1 VAPLAIS
8 ATAAAW
14 IAVAAGAV
22 GLVALGAALF
32 LWLSLRKVRRAQT
45 VVIGSGRDDLVDFA
59 VSLQT
64 RADDLHRAVDEVAAG
79 LARVDRRVDGALSR
93 AALVRFDAF
102 EDLGGQQSASL
113 ALLDASRSGIVLTA
127 IQGRDH
133 ARIYVKELDRG
144 RAPVALSP
152 EEQQAVERAMASP

>member
-1 VAPLAIS
+1 MSDLSDAAPWIAIG
-8 ATAAAW
+8 AAAA
-14 IAVAAGAV
+14 AVV
-22 GLVALGAALF
+22 GLL
-32 LWLSLRKVRRAQT
+32 LSLAFYVKLRAVRKAQ
-45 VVIGSGRDDLVDFA
+45 VVLMGAGKDDLVDFA

-64 RADDLHRAVDEVAAG
+64 RTDDLHRAVDEVAAA

-152 EEQQAVERAMASP
+152 EEQQAVERAMALS